1 MTSIEDVFYPHFDM
15 KFSERTDSFSALS
28 SVILK
33 EHYVL
38 FGEEIQTQNLCN
50 QQ

>member
-1 MTSIEDVFYPHFDM
+1 MTSIEDVFYPHYDM

-28 SVILK
+28 SVILN
-33 EHYVL
+33 YVL